1 MDNTTFKL
9 SANAALAISIGD
21 ADRLIT
27 LGSGNAALL
36 YIYALRTGGFS
47 VAEAAMILRKTE
59 GEIRS
64 AAELL
69 ATAGVFAADG
79 AGTRAPRPLPGLET
93 PEYTS
98 ADIISRS
105 TEDGEFKLI
114 VEETQHILGHTL
126 TSQDL
131 KILFELYDQ
140 LSLPT
145 EVIFLLL
152 NHCTEEARARLG
164 PSARVSM
171 KAVEKE
177 GYYWFNHEII
187 TLERVEYYLQQCKNR
202 KGELAEIKRALQ
214 IDGRQLSSS
223 EQKYIQQWL
232 DWGFSPEVIALAY
245 DKTIIKTGKL
255 AWSYMNTI
263 LDSWNQKGLHSI
275 EAVESGDRPA
285 ARPKP
290 LPRSGGPAPA
300 SGRGDDSAL
309 LRELLSKSKTKN

>member
-9 SANAALAISIGD
+9 SADTALALSLGD

-36 YIYALRTGGFS
+36 YIYALRKGGFS
-47 VAEAAMILRKTE
+47 VAEAAGALRKTQ

-69 ATAGVFAADG
+69 ATAGLFAAS
-79 AGTRAPRPLPGLET
+79 RAELPTPADET

-126 TSQDL
+126 TSQDM
-131 KILFELYDQ
+131 KILFELYDH
-140 LSLPT
+140 LSLPP
-145 EVIFLLL
+145 EVIFLLI
-152 NHCTEEARARLG
+152 NHCTEAARERGG

-171 KAVEKE
+171 KAIEKE
-177 GYYWFNHEII
+177 GFYWFNHEII
-187 TLERVEYYLQQCKNR
+187 TLERVEEYLQRCRNR
-202 KGELAEIKRALQ
+202 KSAAAQVKRALQ
-214 IDGRQLSSS
+214 IEGRQLSST
-223 EQKYIQQWL
+223 EQKYVESWL
-232 DWGFSPEVIALAY
+232 ELGFSAEVIALAY
-245 DKTIIKTGKL
+245 DRTIVKTGRL

-263 LDSWNQKGLHSI
+263 LQSWHQKGLYTVD
-275 EAVESGDRPA
+275 AVEAGDRPA
-285 ARPKP
+285 ARQKAAPYA
-290 LPRSGGPAPA
+290 PAPA
-300 SGRGDDSAL
+300 NADDSAL
-309 LRELLSKSKTKN
+309 LRELLRKNKN